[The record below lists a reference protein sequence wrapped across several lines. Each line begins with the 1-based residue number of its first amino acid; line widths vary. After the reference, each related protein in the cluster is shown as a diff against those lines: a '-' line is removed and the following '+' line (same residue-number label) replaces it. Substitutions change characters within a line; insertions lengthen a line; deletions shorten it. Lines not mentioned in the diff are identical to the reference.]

1 MKIGFDI
8 SQTGREKAGCG
19 FFAESLIRHLAE
31 IDLENEY
38 TLYPTFGDHY
48 WDPHWARSTCR
59 IDQPNFKRAPG
70 RKTREAA
77 RDFWS
82 NPPDS
87 LEEHLGSPDI
97 VHSNNFFCPTGLRKA
112 RLVYTLHDLSFLVH
126 PEWTT
131 EENRIACFEGV
142 FNASIFAD
150 FIIAN
155 SDYTRHHFLETLP
168 HYPADRIR
176 TIYEASRFKLS
187 TDVPKPK
194 TISFLLRDEFWLSV
208 GILEPRKN
216 HKGLLAAY
224 ASLKREAGNRF
235 PLVLAGGKGWLMDD
249 FKRQIESLGL
259 QQEVILPGYLDD
271 KDLQWL
277 YQNCFAFVYPSY
289 FEGFGLPVI
298 EAMSLGAPVIVSN
311 VTSLPEIVREAGIL
325 IDPWNQDAIF
335 GAMQRLI
342 SGPDLRGA
350 LKEKALAR
358 ASQFSWHAAA
368 SCVKDLYAEILSH
381 PKGSLHDPF
390 HESETRQAKWTMGV
404 LPREPS

>member
-8 SQTGREKAGCG
+8 SQTGSEKAGCG
-19 FFAESLIRHLAE
+19 FFADSLIRHLAE
-31 IDLENEY
+31 IDRENEY
-38 TLYPTFGDHY
+38 ILYPTFGNHY
-48 WDPHWARSTCR
+48 LDPHWTSSTCR
-59 IDQPNFKRAPG
+59 IAQPNFSRG
-70 RKTREAA
+70 SGHKTLRAA
-77 RDFWS
+77 RDFWN
-82 NPPDS
+82 NPLDS
-87 LEEHLGSPDI
+87 LEKHLGDPDI
-97 VHSNNFFCPTGLRKA
+97 IHSNNFFCPTGLRKA
-112 RLVYTLHDLSFLVH
+112 RLVYTLHDLSFLAH
-126 PEWTT
+126 PEWAT

-155 SDYTRHHFLETLP
+155 SDYTRNHFLETFP

-187 TDVPKPK
+187 TDAPKPK
-194 TISFLLRDEFWLSV
+194 IFSVLEHDKFWLSV

-259 QQEVILPGYLDD
+259 QHDVILPGYVDD

-311 VTSLPEIVREAGIL
+311 VTSLPEIVGEAGML
-325 IDPWNQDAIF
+325 IDPTSQEELCR
-335 GAMQRLI
+335 AMQRLI
-342 SGPDLRGA
+342 SEPGLRDE
-350 LKEKALAR
+350 LRRKAPQR
-358 ASQFSWHAAA
+358 ASQFSWHSAAA
-368 SCVKDLYAEILSH
+368 QVKDLYIRSLSL
-381 PKGSLHDPF
+381 KKRF
-390 HESETRQAKWTMGV
+390 
-404 LPREPS
+404 